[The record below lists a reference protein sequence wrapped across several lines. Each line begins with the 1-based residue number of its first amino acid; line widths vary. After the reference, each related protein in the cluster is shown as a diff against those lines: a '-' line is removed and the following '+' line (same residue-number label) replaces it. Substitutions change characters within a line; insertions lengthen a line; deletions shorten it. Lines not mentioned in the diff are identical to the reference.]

1 MPPESGERLQDLKRI
16 VATIR
21 RFYWKRIRRYRY
33 EICGSCCNGGPAR
46 ATIRR
51 YGCGRPIGPL
61 WTADSS
67 FWNRMVTGEP
77 LLPGRTEGAG
87 GILCLRCFDRLC
99 SDRGEIRFW
108 KADAL

>member
-1 MPPESGERLQDLKRI
+1 MPENPVGLQEVTRI

-21 RFYWKRIRRYRY
+21 RFYWRRIRRHRY
-33 EICGSCCNGGPAR
+33 EICGSVGPGGPAR
-46 ATIRR
+46 PVIRR

-67 FWNRMVTGEP
+67 FWNRMVTGEA
-77 LLPGRTEGAG
+77 LPPERTEGAG

-99 SDRGEIRFW
+99 RNRGEIRFW